1 MVTSIVIS
9 VAAGLLFL
17 VTLPS
22 SDPEST
28 HGIVSQLF
36 GSVYL
41 EDLPDGIFKTLLTFF
56 ESLTSAFVD
65 IFSFIGN
72 TGVDVL
78 GFTPLSIFIGAG
90 LSSYLVYVAA
100 KWLIGK

>member
-1 MVTSIVIS
+1 MASSLTAGFSSLEIAVSDTGAEDGSDGLAS
-9 VAAGLLFL
+9 GAGAA
-17 VTLPS
+17 
-22 SDPEST
+22 
-28 HGIVSQLF
+28 
-36 GSVYL
+36 
-41 EDLPDGIFKTLLTFF
+41 
-56 ESLTSAFVD
+56 SLTSAFVD

>member
-1 MVTSIVIS
+1 MTTLAFCLAVVG
-9 VAAGLLFL
+9 GLVFV

-22 SDPEST
+22 SNTDGFTS
-28 HGIVSQLF
+28 ILF

-65 IFSFIGN
+65 IFDFIGN
-72 TGVDVL
+72 TGVSVL
-78 GFTPLSIFIGAG
+78 GYSPLSIFIGAG
-90 LSSYLVYVAA
+90 LSAYLGYVAV